1 MKIRTCSILAAA
13 VGALFAPHAA
23 LAYGEFNARLDCI
36 GKVTGWGSGYSNPS
50 DVRVEETG
58 HHSYIVT
65 GKVEGKHDRDH
76 RFNCRIEHKEVVSWK
91 VGSGRDDDKSDRKAL
106 AIGAGIVGLAA
117 IAAIAANNK
126 DKDRDSAYDD
136 NRNQYN
142 SGRRSPFDDMNYLQ
156 NECKRMVR
164 FHLNQD
170 HGRVDNIEFKT
181 ADLDGRNLTG
191 RGKVFF
197 ENERRRKID
206 YRCSFDR
213 AGNIY
218 DGHYEYRFEDDR

>member
-1 MKIRTCSILAAA
+1 MKKRSYSILA
-13 VGALFAPHAA
+13 VMIGSLIAPQSV

-36 GKVTGWGSGYSNPS
+36 SKVTGWGSGYSNPR
-50 DVRVEETG
+50 DVRVDEKG
-58 HHSYIVT
+58 HNSYKVT
-65 GKVEGKHDRDH
+65 GKVEGRHDREH
-76 RFNCRIEHKEVVSWK
+76 RFVCRIEHKEVVSWN
-91 VGSGRDDDKSDRKAL
+91 VGSGSGDSDKSDKAL

-117 IAAIAANNK
+117 VAAIAANANK
-126 DKDRDSAYDD
+126 DNDRDHYE
-136 NRNQYN
+136 NRNLYN
-142 SGRRSPFDDMNYLQ
+142 SGRSNAFDNMNYLQ

-164 FHLNQD
+164 HHLDQD

-181 ADLDGRNLTG
+181 ADLEGRNLTG

-218 DGHYEYRFEDDR
+218 DGSYEYRYDDDR